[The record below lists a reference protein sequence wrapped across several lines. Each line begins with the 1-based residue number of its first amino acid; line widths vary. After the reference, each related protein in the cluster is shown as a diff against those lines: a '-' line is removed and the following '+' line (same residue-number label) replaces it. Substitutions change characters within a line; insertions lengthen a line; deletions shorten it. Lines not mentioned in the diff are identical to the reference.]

1 MNLRLCYRNCHMA
14 FSLTTKDLFSQWY
27 SLRTA
32 LYNSNVLKKDR
43 SPPDPRCYAP
53 PGTGRHVAAQL
64 PEHLPHLPCASWLF
78 SKRKKKTQYNIK
90 GFSNIPNLDKL
101 KIYNFNAKSLWP
113 VLSQN
118 FYYKNHYTTWIN
130 DDNENNLWVSNI
142 FRTYKY
148 FNIFSL

>member
-1 MNLRLCYRNCHMA
+1 MYWKKTDRL
-14 FSLTTKDLFSQWY
+14 LTHDAML
-27 SLRTA
+27 
-32 LYNSNVLKKDR
+32 
-43 SPPDPRCYAP
+43 
-53 PGTGRHVAAQL
+53 
-64 PEHLPHLPCASWLF
+64 HLGLAGMLLHSCPSICLTVPCASWLF

-90 GFSNIPNLDKL
+90 GFSNIPNLDKQ